1 MREEDSRSRPVRE
14 NMRLQYAFW
23 AWERA
28 VWAAMAATV
37 LIALSGILGHGPL
50 SKVTITDPGLTLSY
64 ERFQRV
70 TAMTRLTATISPSNA
85 DEIRLT
91 LSSSFSDNFQ
101 IADIEPRPQLSSA
114 GPNGLELG
122 FLPPETGELV
132 VTIWAHPRSFG
143 MFDLTAAAQPQG
155 RAAFSVLVYP

>member
-1 MREEDSRSRPVRE
+1 M
-14 NMRLQYAFW
+14 
-23 AWERA
+23 A
-28 VWAAMAATV
+28 VTV

-85 DEIRLT
+85 DEVRLT

-114 GPNGLELG
+114 GPTGLELG
-122 FLPPETGELV
+122 FLPPETGDLV

-143 MFDLTAAAQPQG
+143 IFDLTAAAQPQG